1 MGLPFFV
8 VSSTAPLLQSWLADT
23 DHPDARDP
31 YFLYRAS
38 NIGSVMGL
46 LSYPLLVERA
56 FTLDDQSWL
65 WSAGY
70 SVLATLLTACAVVL
84 WRSRAGRRKPLLK
97 RKRRPLS
104 RITTR
109 APAALGGARV
119 RAVEPDAWRD
129 HAR

>member
-38 NIGSVMGL
+38 NIGSVVGL
-46 LSYPLLVERA
+46 LSYPLLVERV

-65 WSAGY
+65 WIAGY
-70 SVLATLLTACAVVL
+70 SA
-84 WRSRAGRRKPLLK
+84 AGH
-97 RKRRPLS
+97 
-104 RITTR
+104 
-109 APAALGGARV
+109 PAHRLRGGAVALAAGPGSRS
-119 RAVEPDAWRD
+119 
-129 HAR
+129 